1 MDFCL
6 RDHVPSMY
14 FEAIACH
21 CHVKAIAFQGV
32 SDIVVVCMSNGTLI
46 EFSDKEV
53 LKTCEIKDCVP
64 ENVEFFICYKPFS
77 VFYVVKSKTNV
88 YIVKREKYLKVSH
101 TFSKVKNVVKD
112 DFWKVGS
119 PQIGLWYCD
128 KEVSEHPHFVT
139 DLSDSEPKN
148 EGTSST
154 DQFSAIYYERLKEV
168 RMKSLQLKQN
178 LEEKRKL
185 RYNCVQQLVKSEL
198 EEDLCA
204 QLEDDLHLVT
214 VLGEKNAS
222 TSKSQKSGCPRLE
235 MRKVWKKIHN
245 DKWIVGVQVVN
256 KGKM

>member
-1 MDFCL
+1 MDRGL
-6 RDHVPSMY
+6 
-14 FEAIACH
+14 A
-21 CHVKAIAFQGV
+21 KGV

-101 TFSKVKNVVKD
+101 TFSKVKKVVKD

-154 DQFSAIYYERLKEV
+154 DQFSAIYYERLK
-168 RMKSLQLKQN
+168 
-178 LEEKRKL
+178 
-185 RYNCVQQLVKSEL
+185 QLVKSEL

-204 QLEDDLHLVT
+204 QLEEDLHLVT